1 MNRKELLISYIHR
14 LVDEFGYTKK
24 QVAEKIGVRPVKLT
38 NIVKAKRMD
47 ERLMKLITD
56 NYPELLLPAGTTYK
70 RQSDEDGNHY
80 NYANKKELIRNYID
94 RLINEFGY
102 SKRQIANVM
111 ECHHMKIVNVGKAR
125 RVDDTFLKKLVDK
138 FPELQ
143 LPPADKS
150 QSDTWKEHIAYAER
164 QYDGIINDPGVR
176 DQMGKQLEE
185 LTRQI
190 EIMRKLLDELNQ
202 NK

>member
-38 NIVKAKRMD
+38 NIVQAKRMD

-111 ECHHMKIVNVGKAR
+111 ECHHMKVVNVGKAR
-125 RVDDTFLKKLVDK
+125 RVDETFLKKLVDK

-150 QSDTWKEHIAYAER
+150 QADTWKEHIAYAER

-190 EIMRKLLDELNQ
+190 EIMRKLLEELNQ